1 MSAEEVD
8 AFPVH
13 QELDVI
19 PSGRLT
25 RIVLGAIGVGLLAVF
40 FAALVLE
47 TNTGGIR
54 ARAASGA
61 APRAAGSTIAHI
73 EQTPILGAAAGLDLR
88 RQQRGQLSRYRWV
101 DRDAGFAAIPIER
114 AMDLVVEQSR

>member
-1 MSAEEVD
+1 MSAEE
-8 AFPVH
+8 AETFPVH

-19 PSGRLT
+19 PSGHLM
-25 RIVLGAIGVGLLAVF
+25 RIVLSAIGVGVVAVF

-54 ARAASGA
+54 ARAANGA
-61 APRAAGSTIAHI
+61 APRAAGSTISRI
-73 EQTPILGAAAGLDLR
+73 EQTPILGPAAGIDLR
-88 RQQRGQLSRYRWV
+88 REQRGQLSRYRWV

-114 AMDLVVEQSR
+114 AMDLVVERSR

>member
-1 MSAEEVD
+1 
-8 AFPVH
+8 
-13 QELDVI
+13 
-19 PSGRLT
+19 
-25 RIVLGAIGVGLLAVF
+25 VLSAIGVGLVAVF

-54 ARAASGA
+54 ARAANGA

-73 EQTPILGAAAGLDLR
+73 DQTPILGAPAGLDLR
-88 RQQRGQLSRYRWV
+88 REQRRQLSRYRWV

-114 AMDLVVEQSR
+114 AMDLLVEQSR

>member
-1 MSAEEVD
+1 MSAREVE

-13 QELDVI
+13 QELDVV
-19 PSGRLT
+19 PTGRLM
-25 RIVLGAIGVGLLAVF
+25 RIALSAIGIALVAVF

-54 ARAASGA
+54 ARAANGA
-61 APRAAGSTIAHI
+61 APRAAGSTIGHI

-88 RQQRGQLSRYRWV
+88 RDQRRQLSRYRWV
-101 DRDAGFAAIPIER
+101 DRDGGFAAIPIER
-114 AMDLVVEQSR
+114 GMDLFVERSR

>member
-1 MSAEEVD
+1 MSAEEVEG
-8 AFPVH
+8 FPVH

-19 PSGRLT
+19 PAGTLT
-25 RIVLGAIGVGLLAVF
+25 WIALSAIGVAVVAVL
-40 FAALVLE
+40 FAALLLE

-54 ARAASGA
+54 SRAANGA
-61 APRAAGSTIAHI
+61 APRAAGSTISHI
-73 EQTPILGAAAGLDLR
+73 EQTPILGPAAGLDLR
-88 RQQRGQLSRYRWV
+88 RQQRNQLSRYRWV